1 MAGPSWLAGTFA
13 AVMILIAGYSAGRLL
28 YARLRRRTAET
39 DADVLHAVMG
49 TAMAG
54 MLVPRLNLLPASV
67 WAAMFAMAAAW
78 FCWHAIRHRSPGV
91 SRCRHPVPHLIESA
105 AMTYM
110 LLPAAHPRPAN
121 TGPGMAMPGMGAG
134 PAAGFPALAAVL
146 ALFMIGYIIWTTDR
160 LTTLARAKTTAAS
173 PSLARDHPPNVT
185 IALAAGLPSSAASTT
200 PSGTATPHSDP
211 GARPM
216 LAPKL
221 AACCKIAMSIAM
233 SYMLILM
240 L

>member
-1 MAGPSWLAGTFA
+1 MAGPPWLAGTLA
-13 AVMILIAGYSAGRLL
+13 AVMLLIAAYSAGRLI

-39 DADVLHAVMG
+39 DADALHAFMG

-54 MLVPRLNLLPASV
+54 MLVPRLNVLPASV

-78 FCWHAIRHRSPGV
+78 FGWHAIRRHPGV

-105 AMTYM
+105 AMIYM
-110 LLPAAHPRPAN
+110 LVSAAHFQPPT

-160 LTTLARAKTTAAS
+160 LTTLARARTTTAS
-173 PSLARDHPPNVT
+173 SSLARDHAPDVT
-185 IALAAGLPSSAASTT
+185 IALAPGPSRPAAVSTA
-200 PSGTATPHSDP
+200 PSGTAAGPSDP
-211 GARPM
+211 AGRPM

>member
-28 YARLRRRTAET
+28 YARLRRRAAET
-39 DADVLHAVMG
+39 DADALHTVMG

-54 MLVPRLNLLPASV
+54 MLVPQLNLLPASV
-67 WAAMFAMAAAW
+67 WAATFAMAAA
-78 FCWHAIRHRSPGV
+78 FFGWHAIRRNPGV
-91 SRCRHPVPHLIESA
+91 SRCHHPVPHLIESA

-110 LLPAAHPRPAN
+110 LVSAAHPRPAH
-121 TGPGMAMPGMGAG
+121 TGNGMAMPGMGAG

-160 LTTLARAKTTAAS
+160 LTTLARAKTTTAS
-173 PSLARDHPPNVT
+173 ASLARGQPPNVT
-185 IALAAGLPSSAASTT
+185 VALTPGRPSSTASTT
-200 PSGTATPHSDP
+200 PSVTAIRHSDP
-211 GARPM
+211 AARPM